1 MKMKQIRGIIT
12 VVLLIAI
19 AVCVLPLPERVNVT
33 LPCVEAT
40 LDGAV
45 KDDITLHVEG
55 WYLKC
60 LLRPDVM
67 KASVQIQETGRDTVT
82 SMKIDGHVPDTS
94 GANKWCSAPF
104 YDAHT
109 DSFEPVT
116 LAFSDTM
123 DAFVLTRYGS
133 ESFYAAASDVRE
145 NLPEI
150 LERFRFI
157 IH

>member
-12 VVLLIAI
+12 IVLLIAT

-33 LPCVEAT
+33 FPCVEVT
-40 LDGAV
+40 PDGTV
-45 KDDITLHVEG
+45 KDDVTFRVEG
-55 WYLKC
+55 WYSKF
-60 LLRPDVM
+60 LLRQDTM
-67 KASVQIQETGRDTVT
+67 KVSVRIQETTGDTVA
-82 SMKIDGHVPDTS
+82 SMKIEGYVPDTS

-104 YDAHT
+104 YDAQT

-123 DAFVLTRYGS
+123 DTFVLIPYGS
-133 ESFYAAASDVRE
+133 ETFYAAASNIGKD
-145 NLPEI
+145 LPQI
-150 LERFRFI
+150 IERFGFL